1 MILSSITLT
10 DFGTFGGQQ
19 RIPLRPK
26 PNRPIVLFGGK
37 NGVGKTT
44 LLEAIRLCLYG
55 QQWNGTKL
63 SKEQYS
69 KYLEGRIHRN
79 PTALIQANSASVGI
93 EFDFADKDGTHCYK
107 VMRGWERKSSGRTE
121 ECLLVERDGRPLDE
135 VTAEYWH
142 EFVRDLL
149 PLGISQL
156 FFFDGERIQQLA
168 EDGSDQQTLSEAIKL
183 LLGVDLIER
192 LNSDLSLYV
201 SRALAE
207 TKRNGEGNNE
217 FLDAQQQVEILGS
230 EISDLTAKAGTVQ
243 TALDGIKGDVN
254 SLEQQLSSSGASFAH
269 NRDRLL
275 AEQHRVRAELLQT
288 EASARELC
296 AGLLPFALLPELRG
310 ELREQLAKESECE
323 QLAAAQQVLA
333 IVKGQIV
340 TAISTFKV
348 DGKKLPSTLRS
359 QIIEIISGI
368 VNRTASAKVMPRLHD
383 LSAVERRRLQS
394 WLDEGIGEV
403 VQTAKRYA
411 HSLEGLHRQQTSI
424 ETQLRKI
431 PAEDQIRPVIE
442 KLKAKYQELAQCQ
455 HELSTFQQEIDQKRN
470 KLADA
475 KRKYDKAADNLS
487 RRAASESR
495 LHIVPKV
502 RAALEEFKLLLILR
516 KVRELEGS
524 VTTSF
529 NLLCRKK
536 DNMRRISIDP
546 STFAI
551 TVIDRD
557 GHPIPKSQL
566 SAGEKQVYAI
576 SMLWALA
583 KTSRRPLPIIIDTP
597 LARLDRDHR
606 HLLAENYF
614 PHASHQVLMLSTDTE
629 VDESYFE
636 TISPNISHAYLLEFS
651 PEERF
656 TSVRSGYFWRSR
668 DEAYQAAGD

>member
-19 RIPLRPK
+19 RILLSPK
-26 PNRPIVLFGGK
+26 PSRPIVLFGGK

-44 LLEAIRLCLYG
+44 LLEAIRLCFYG
-55 QQWNGTKL
+55 QYWNGAKL

-93 EFDFADKDGTHCYK
+93 EFDFADKDGTHSYK
-107 VMRGWERKSSGRTE
+107 VVRGWERKASGRTE

-168 EDGSDQQTLSEAIKL
+168 EDGSDQQTLSEATKL

-201 SRALAE
+201 SRAVAE
-207 TKRNGEGNNE
+207 TKRNGEDNNE
-217 FLDAQQQVEILGS
+217 FHDAQLQVESLGS
-230 EISDLTAKAGTVQ
+230 EISELTAKAEGTQ
-243 TALDGIKGDVN
+243 KTLDGIKGEV
-254 SLEQQLSSSGASFAH
+254 SVLEQQLSSSGASFAQ

-275 AEQHRVRAELLQT
+275 AEQNRVRAELLQA
-288 EASARELC
+288 EAAARELC
-296 AGLLPFALLPELRG
+296 AGLLPFALVPELCG
-310 ELREQLAKESECE
+310 ELKKQLAKEIESE
-323 QLAAAQQVLA
+323 QLEAARQVLEN
-333 IVKGQIV
+333 VKGQLT
-340 TAISTFKV
+340 TAIGTVKV
-348 DGKKLPSTLRS
+348 DGKKLPSSVRS
-359 QIIEIISGI
+359 RLIETISGI
-368 VNRTASAKVMPRLHD
+368 VDRSASPDVKPRLHD
-383 LSAVERRRLQS
+383 LSAAERRRLQS
-394 WLDEGIGEV
+394 WVDAGIGDVAE
-403 VQTAKRYA
+403 TAKRYA
-411 HSLEGLHRQQTSI
+411 RSMEELHRQQTSV

-442 KLKAKYQELAQCQ
+442 ELKTKYQQLAQCQ
-455 HELSTFQQEIDQKRN
+455 QQLTAVHQEIDQRRN
-470 KLADA
+470 KLEDA
-475 KRKYDKAADNLS
+475 RRKYNKAADNLS

-495 LHIVPKV
+495 LHVVPKV
-502 RAALEEFKLLLILR
+502 RAALEEFKSLLILR
-516 KVRELEGS
+516 KVRELEVA

-536 DNMRRISIDP
+536 DSMRRISIDP
-546 STFAI
+546 NTFAV

-583 KTSRRPLPIIIDTP
+583 KTSRRPLPVIIDTP

-636 TISPNISHAYLLEFS
+636 TISANISHAYLLEFFS
-651 PEERF
+651 
-656 TSVRSGYFWRSR
+656 
-668 DEAYQAAGD
+668 

>member
-1 MILSSITLT
+1 MILTNITLT

-19 RIPLRPK
+19 HIQLRPR
-26 PNRPIVLFGGK
+26 PTRPIVLFGGK

-44 LLEAIRLCLYG
+44 LLEAIRLCFYG
-55 QQWNGTKL
+55 PHWNGTKL
-63 SKEQYS
+63 PREQYS

-79 PTALIQANSASVGI
+79 PTALIQANSASVGL
-93 EFDFADKDGTHCYK
+93 EFDYADKEGTHCYK
-107 VMRGWERKSSGRTE
+107 VVRGWERKPSGRTE
-121 ECLLVERDGRPLDE
+121 ECLLVERDGKPLDE
-135 VTAEYWH
+135 VTVEYWH

-201 SRALAE
+201 SRTVAE
-207 TKRNGEGNNE
+207 TKRNGDANSD
-217 FLDAQQQVEILGS
+217 FHDAQQQVQIL
-230 EISDLTAKAGTVQ
+230 ETEVLELTVKAEGLQ
-243 TALDGIKGDVN
+243 TALNEAKGESAV
-254 SLEQQLSSSGASFAH
+254 LEQQLSASGASFAH

-275 AEQHRVRAELLQT
+275 AEQHRVRAELLET
-288 EASARELC
+288 ENASRELC
-296 AGLLPFALLPELRG
+296 AGLLPFALAPKLCGDLRN
-310 ELREQLAKESECE
+310 QLAKEGESEHAE
-323 QLAAAQQVLA
+323 AGQQVLA
-333 IVKGQIV
+333 KAKDQIT
-340 TAISTFKV
+340 TAIGTLKV
-348 DGKKLPSTLRS
+348 DGKKLPSRVRS
-359 QIIEIISGI
+359 QIIETVAGI
-368 VNRTASAKVMPRLHD
+368 LDRLPAVEIVPNLHD
-383 LSAVERRRLQS
+383 LSAAERRRLQS
-394 WLDEGIGEV
+394 WLDTSIAEV
-403 VQTAKRYA
+403 AQTAKRYA
-411 HSLEGLHRQQTSI
+411 QSMEGLHRQQTYV

-431 PAEDQIRPVIE
+431 PAEDQIRPVIDE
-442 KLKAKYQELAQCQ
+442 LKTKYEQLAQCQ
-455 HELSTFQQEIDQKRN
+455 QQLAAVQQEIDQRRN

-475 KRKYDKAADNLS
+475 KRRYDKATDNLS
-487 RRAASESR
+487 RLAARESR
-495 LHIVPKV
+495 LHLVPKV
-502 RAALEEFKLLLILR
+502 RAALEEFKSLLMLR
-516 KVRELEGS
+516 KVRELEAS

-529 NLLCRKK
+529 NLFSRKK

-546 STFAI
+546 NMFTV

-557 GHPIPKSQL
+557 GYPIPKSQL

-583 KTSRRPLPIIIDTP
+583 KTSRRPLPVIIDTP
-597 LARLDRDHR
+597 LARLDSDHR
-606 HLLAENYF
+606 RLLAENYF

-656 TSVRSGYFWRSR
+656 TSVKAGYFWRSKN
-668 DEAYQAAGD
+668 EAYQATGD

>member
-10 DFGTFGGQQ
+10 DFGTFGGEQ
-19 RIPLRPK
+19 RILLRPK
-26 PNRPIVLFGGK
+26 PNKPIVLFGGK

-44 LLEAIRLCLYG
+44 LLEAIRLAFYG
-55 QQWNGTKL
+55 QHWNGSKL

-79 PTALIQANSASVGI
+79 PTALIQANSASVGL
-93 EFDFADKDGTHCYK
+93 EFDFADKEGTHSYK
-107 VMRGWERKSSGRTE
+107 VVRGWERKSSGRTE
-121 ECLLVERDGRPLDE
+121 ECLLIERDGKALDE
-135 VTAEYWH
+135 VTAEYWP

-156 FFFDGERIQQLA
+156 FFFAGERIQQLA
-168 EDGSDQQTLSEAIKL
+168 EDGSDQQTLSDAIIL

-201 SRALAE
+201 SRAVAD
-207 TKRNGEGNNE
+207 TKRSGEGNSE
-217 FLDAQQQVEILGS
+217 FHDAQQQVETLSAEIL
-230 EISDLTAKAGTVQ
+230 ELTVKAEGVQ
-243 TALDGIKGDVN
+243 KTLDDIKGDVS

-275 AEQHRVRAELLQT
+275 AEQHRVRAELVQT
-288 EASARELC
+288 EDATRELC
-296 AGLLPFALLPELRG
+296 AGLLPFVLLPDLCG
-310 ELREQLAKESECE
+310 ELRNQFRQESEFE
-323 QLAAAQQVLA
+323 EIAAAQKVLA
-333 IVKGQIV
+333 KVKGQIA
-340 TAISTFKV
+340 TAINTFEV
-348 DGKKLPSTLRS
+348 DGKKIPSAVRS
-359 QIIEIISGI
+359 RI
-368 VNRTASAKVMPRLHD
+368 VDALLKILDGSVAPDAMPRMHE
-383 LSAVERRRLQS
+383 LSGAERRRLQS
-394 WLDEGIGEV
+394 WLDDGIGQV
-403 VQTAKRYA
+403 AQTTTRYA
-411 HSLEGLHRQQTSI
+411 RGLEGLHRQLTSI

-442 KLKAKYQELAQCQ
+442 ELKGKYQRLAASQQELA
-455 HELSTFQQEIDQKRN
+455 SAQEEINQRRN
-470 KLADA
+470 KMADA
-475 KRKYDKAADNLS
+475 KRKYDKAADSLS

-495 LHIVPKV
+495 LHMVPKV
-502 RAALEEFKLLLILR
+502 RSALEEFKSLLILR
-516 KVRELEGS
+516 KVRELEVS

-536 DNMRRISIDP
+536 DNMRQISIDP
-546 STFAI
+546 NTFAV

-557 GHPIPKSQL
+557 GHPIPKAQL

-583 KTSRRPLPIIIDTP
+583 KTSRRPLPVIIDTP

-606 HLLAENYF
+606 QLLAENYF

-636 TISPNISHAYLLEFS
+636 NISPSISHAYLLEFS
-651 PEERF
+651 PGERF
-656 TSVRSGYFWRSR
+656 TSVKSGYFWRSR
-668 DEAYQAAGD
+668 DEAYQVAGD